1 MAVYL
6 ILTLLCLSLALLV
19 RRRQV
24 NNDRLLAVYQ
34 GMTRQDMVNLIAIF
48 VIFTA
53 LFAVSAL
60 RVNVGNDY
68 AKYVE
73 FMHLVFSHAYVPTE
87 AGFNAVTYAIYYLCG
102 FENFILVFAV
112 FAFFTLWFFLK
123 GMWQQ
128 SEWFTF
134 SFMMFMLLG
143 YYFQSISTVRYYLAL
158 GMALYS
164 IKFVLKGDFPRFLL
178 MVLVGALFH
187 KSILVVLPLYI
198 LAVLPWKKW
207 MMLLAGAFCISCLFL
222 QDLYLKIVI
231 ILYPSYKDTEYLT
244 GGTSAVNIVRC
255 AAVLAFSLY
264 LYKDVIKE
272 NRTYC
277 FYFWCNNMALA
288 LYIFGSFLPI
298 ISRIGYY
305 LTVTHILFVP
315 ALILKVKDDK
325 KRQLLTIASV
335 IVCLLYFAL
344 YMRGAAADGVRI
356 LPYQTFLF
364 HEMPLTL
371 SERGY

>member
-6 ILTLLCLSLALLV
+6 TLTLTVMALALMV
-19 RRRQV
+19 RKRELNTEGYAIYR
-24 NNDRLLAVYQ
+24 
-34 GMTRQDMVNLIAIF
+34 GMTRQDAVNVIAILA
-48 VIFTA
+48 IFTA

-60 RVNVGNDY
+60 RLNVGNDY

-87 AGFNAVTYAIYYLCG
+87 AGFNAVTYLIYYLSG
-102 FENFILVFAV
+102 FENYLLVFAV
-112 FAFFTLWFFLK
+112 FAFFTLFFFMK
-123 GMWQQ
+123 AMWQQ

-164 IKFVLKGDFPRFLL
+164 VKYVINRDYPRFILIIL
-178 MVLVGALFH
+178 IGALFH
-187 KSILVVLPLYI
+187 KSILVVLPLYLI
-198 LAVLPWKKW
+198 ASVIWRKW
-207 MMLLAGAFCISCLFL
+207 MMVVAGAFCISCLFL
-222 QDLYLKIVI
+222 QDLYIKVVI
-231 ILYPSYKDTEYLT
+231 LLYPSYKDTEYLT
-244 GGTSAVNIVRC
+244 GGTSLVNILRC
-255 AAVLAFSLY
+255 AAILAFSLV
-264 LYKDVIKE
+264 LYKDNIARSRK
-272 NRTYC
+272 YL

-288 LYIFGSFLPI
+288 LYVFGSFLPI

-305 LTVTHILFVP
+305 LTVTHILFIP
-315 ALILKVKDDK
+315 ALILKIKDDRR
-325 KRQLLTIASV
+325 RQLITIASV
-335 IVCLLYFAL
+335 IACLLYFAL
-344 YMRGAAADGVRI
+344 YMRGASNDGVRI

-364 HEMPLTL
+364 HDMPLTL